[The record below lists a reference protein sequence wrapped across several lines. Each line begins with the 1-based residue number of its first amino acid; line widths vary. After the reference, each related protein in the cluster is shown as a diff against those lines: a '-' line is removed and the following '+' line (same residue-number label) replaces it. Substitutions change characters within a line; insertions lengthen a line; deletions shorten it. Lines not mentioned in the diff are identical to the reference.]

1 MLCGLEIL
9 KESPISS
16 ETKSTSEPLSN
27 SADFLSSDDKTQSSI
42 KLKKI
47 IIKPKSNNQKIFI
60 DTININTITF
70 GIGAAGTG
78 KTFLAVA
85 CAVDALEKGLVKKI
99 VLVRPAIEAGEKLGF
114 LPGDLAE
121 KIDPYLQPLYDSL
134 YECLGLENVNKLL
147 EKKVIEIAPLAYMRG
162 RTLNDAFIILDE
174 AQNTTISQM
183 QMFLTRIGYG
193 STTVVTGDVS
203 QIDLPKD
210 SQSGLKDC
218 LEFILDIKGID
229 AVKFG
234 PKDVMRHKIVS
245 SIVSEYEKRKKNKN

>member
-1 MLCGLEIL
+1 MNYLLRHGRI
-9 KESPISS
+9 
-16 ETKSTSEPLSN
+16 
-27 SADFLSSDDKTQSSI
+27 
-42 KLKKI
+42 
-47 IIKPKSNNQKIFI
+47 
-60 DTININTITF
+60 
-70 GIGAAGTG
+70 
-78 KTFLAVA
+78 VA
-85 CAVDALEKGLVKKI
+85 T
-99 VLVRPAIEAGEKLGF
+99 
-114 LPGDLAE
+114 
-121 KIDPYLQPLYDSL
+121 
-134 YECLGLENVNKLL
+134 
-147 EKKVIEIAPLAYMRG
+147 PLAYMRG
-162 RTLNDAFIILDE
+162 KTFNEDTFVILDE